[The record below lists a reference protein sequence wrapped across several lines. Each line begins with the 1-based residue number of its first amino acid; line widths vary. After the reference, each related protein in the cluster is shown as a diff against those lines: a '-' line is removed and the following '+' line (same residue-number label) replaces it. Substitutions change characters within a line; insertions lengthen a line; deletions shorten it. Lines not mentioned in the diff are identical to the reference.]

1 MATRPAW
8 SVIDGAIIC
17 QKYEFSWNSGFSI
30 QQKQKN
36 VKALH
41 QAIKDS
47 SNETALEVSSKGCD
61 PVGKSIGAFSL
72 KSNGIYLENIF
83 QASKKYELGGPF
95 LDLLDVTPKE
105 AKQDER
111 HHISGNLI
119 SFVKDGVE
127 WSLEPKTAFY
137 DYIYVNALVDNF
149 GQTLDL
155 SIYDWFTDIEF
166 NQKKSINCQA
176 RSVAIYK
183 LLQRKY
189 LFNVMKDRSAWL
201 KFHIEHVKG

>member
-8 SVIDGAIIC
+8 SVMDGAIIC
-17 QKYEFSWNSGFSI
+17 QKYEFSWNNGFSI
-30 QQKQKN
+30 SQKQKN

-47 SNETALEVSSKGCD
+47 SNETALEVSSKGCNL
-61 PVGKSIGAFSL
+61 VGKSIGAFSL

-95 LDLLDVTPKE
+95 FDLLDVTPKE
-105 AKQDER
+105 AKQDGR

-137 DYIYVNALVDNF
+137 DYIYVNVLVENF
-149 GQTLDL
+149 GQVLDL
-155 SIYDWFTDIEF
+155 SVYDWFTDIEF

-183 LLQRKY
+183 LLQKKN
-189 LFNVMKDRSAWL
+189 LFNVIKDRNNWL
-201 KFHIEHVKG
+201 QFHIEYVKG